1 MINFNN
7 VKNIMFDLGGVLFP
21 LSINATIEAY
31 ERCGAKNA
39 ADTFVKKLCEE
50 TDIAHRYTTG
60 TCTSDEYRQFCN
72 EVFQT
77 NMDNETFDRCWN
89 AMILGYPETN
99 RPLLQKL
106 KNHGFKLYVLSNI
119 NEIHVDYV
127 EKLAQWPDDLFIKRY
142 YSNEIHYEK
151 PDPACFQ
158 YVINDAKINP
168 AETLYIDD
176 RADNIES
183 AKNAGLITVHL
194 TDPKLLENIFQDIK

>member
-7 VKNIMFDLGGVLFP
+7 LKNIMFDLGGVLFP

-72 EVFQT
+72 NVFET

-89 AMILGYPETN
+89 AMILCYPETN

-106 KNHGFKLYVLSNI
+106 KDRSLSADAQMEVLGQI
-119 NEIHVDYV
+119 KQLNEIR
-127 EKLAQWPDDLFIKRY
+127 KTLAGNL
-142 YSNEIHYEK
+142 
-151 PDPACFQ
+151 
-158 YVINDAKINP
+158 
-168 AETLYIDD
+168 D
-176 RADNIES
+176 RI
-183 AKNAGLITVHL
+183 IIV
-194 TDPKLLENIFQDIK
+194 